1 MLLLIYQ
8 LTIIAYSAEN
18 LFGTLLCA
26 GPISVLTLQIFQ
38 NIGMIV
44 GVMPVK
50 GIALP
55 FFLYGGSSLFSNMI
69 LTGFILSVHKNYK
82 KFMFQVN

>member
-44 GVMPVK
+44 GIMPVK

-55 FFLYGGSSLFSNMI
+55 FFYMEG
-69 LTGFILSVHKNYK
+69 VRY
-82 KFMFQVN
+82 FQI

>member
-1 MLLLIYQ
+1 LLLIYRI
-8 LTIIAYSAEN
+8 TIIAYSAEN

-26 GPISVLTLQIFQ
+26 GTSSVLTLQIFQ

-44 GVMPVK
+44 GIMPVK

-55 FFLYGGSSLFSNMI
+55 FLSYGGSSLFSNMI
-69 LTGFILSVHKNYK
+69 MMGLILSVHKNYK
-82 KFMFQVN
+82 KYMFQVN